1 MWLDVDVTMA
11 PLKNN
16 YFEIALFSF
25 IKLLRTLKTALRK
38 QRCQFLYV
46 VKVSVVN
53 SYTHLENLLVWTADF
68 FFQHKSEPSSV
79 SSDVCHRNS
88 VFVFLLL
95 PSSRLVFE
103 KKIAS
108 IHPFDLTVRKIL
120 HPFTRSTLPFEKIA
134 SVHPFDFTVRKNVA
148 SVQPTFRMAC
158 LAVCYPFACRAFG
171 RSDNA

>member
-1 MWLDVDVTMA
+1 MA

-53 SYTHLENLLVWTADF
+53 SYTHLENRLIF
-68 FFQHKSEPSSV
+68 FSNTN
-79 SSDVCHRNS
+79 R
-88 VFVFLLL
+88 
-95 PSSRLVFE
+95 SRLASLATFVTEIVFMSFCFCRLAFLAFK

-134 SVHPFDFTVRKNVA
+134 SVHPFHFTVRKNVA
-148 SVQPTFRMAC
+148 SVQPFNRRFEW
-158 LAVCYPFACRAFG
+158 LV
-171 RSDNA
+171 

>member
-1 MWLDVDVTMA
+1 MWLNVDVTMA

-46 VKVSVVN
+46 VN
-53 SYTHLENLLVWTADF
+53 SYTLSIPIHTWKISWFERLIF
-68 FFQHKSEPSSV
+68 FSNTNRSRLASLATFVTEI
-79 SSDVCHRNS
+79 

-95 PSSRLVFE
+95 PSSRLAFE

-148 SVQPTFRMAC
+148 SVQPFNRRFEW
-158 LAVCYPFACRAFG
+158 LV
-171 RSDNA
+171 